1 MAMYLLDVWAW
12 AQAPL
17 GIGSLWLFVVMLRR
31 VLDAFA
37 GVVASARD
45 VLREIYALFVE
56 ARALLAAS
64 YKTGSRRGRRH
75 RNGAP

>member
-1 MAMYLLDVWAW
+1 MAMYLLDVWTW

-37 GVVASARD
+37 GVVASVRQ
-45 VLREIYALFVE
+45 VMRESYALFVE

-64 YKTGSRRGRRH
+64 HRSGSRRGGRN

>member
-37 GVVASARD
+37 GVLASVRK
-45 VLREIYALFVE
+45 VLWESYALFVE
-56 ARALLAAS
+56 ARVLLATS
-64 YKTGSRRGRRH
+64 RRTGSRLGGRN